1 MKWSDN
7 ELEELAGFFAKRM
20 TPGLEPIDPTDPPPS
35 ASTQTE
41 WLAALK
47 LARDGGMLPTLAR
60 QIGQVHPGDENLQHA
75 CALLTESKGASPAAL
90 MGAALSVG
98 TLLAF
103 VGGGLYLQSQ
113 PAAEAPTLQPQSV
126 VMASADLQ
134 APAAQVVEAT
144 VVEATVVED
153 ESVFEDEQI
162 LEMDEVIEDV
172 VAIQEAPTLPAPT
185 FKRCM
190 ASEGEGEL
198 VGYWYAGEEPPGTQG
213 STVTLGHAVNVRVD
227 YPDVHNRFD
236 ARSTVTCVLQEGD
249 VVRLTAAAVKVPGNA
264 YWIPLISG
272 DLAS

>member
-1 MKWSDN
+1 
-7 ELEELAGFFAKRM
+7 
-20 TPGLEPIDPTDPPPS
+20 
-35 ASTQTE
+35 
-41 WLAALK
+41 
-47 LARDGGMLPTLAR
+47 
-60 QIGQVHPGDENLQHA
+60 
-75 CALLTESKGASPAAL
+75 
-90 MGAALSVG
+90 MGI
-98 TLLAF
+98 LLAF

-134 APAAQVVEAT
+134 VPAARVVEA
-144 VVEATVVED
+144 VVVQDEIVV
-153 ESVFEDEQI
+153 EDEQI
-162 LEMDEVIEDV
+162 LEMDEVVEDV
-172 VAIQEAPTLPAPT
+172 VAIQEAPTLPIPT

-213 STVTLGHAVNVRVD
+213 CTVTLGHAVNVRVD